1 MRKMA
6 IAFAVLLS
14 LATSAAAQD
23 KPPAAGPK
31 PLAAQLEASVRKL
44 WEAFKNK
51 DKAAVESLLD
61 DRFREVEEG
70 ATGFGDKKAEA
81 AMVDE
86 FEITTYTLKD
96 FKITPLG
103 PNSALVNY
111 LAHYEGKAGGES
123 INTNTAYGEV
133 WVGGG
138 KGWKALY
145 VQETAL
151 K

>member
-1 MRKMA
+1 MRKAFIA
-6 IAFAVLLS
+6 IALLLWIVS
-14 LATSAAAQD
+14 VSAAQD
-23 KPPAAGPK
+23 KQPSGNSNLPP
-31 PLAAQLEASVRKL
+31 LEANVRKI
-44 WEAFKNK
+44 WEGFKNK
-51 DKAAVESLLD
+51 DKAAVAALLD

-70 ATGFGDKKAEA
+70 ASGFGDKKAEV

-86 FEITTYTLKD
+86 FEISTYTLKD

-103 PNSALVNY
+103 PNAALVNY
-111 LAHYEGKAGGES
+111 RAHYEGKADGEN

-133 WVGGG
+133 WVR
-138 KGWKALY
+138 KGDRWKALY